1 MPVHTRRIV
10 ALLGA
15 AALFAPGVALAD
27 SDKREDSSP
36 VRAHDDSS
44 SGERHG
50 KAKKGGKARK
60 LKLATYVVRG
70 TYAADGTVEVTGGNA
85 HARRGGLIGDA
96 VAFDFSD
103 ARVVVAD
110 TDGDG
115 ESTVADLVAGDR
127 VLVQARLPRR
137 SPGTGPYAARKVV
150 DRTNPP
156 ADEDASEPE
165 IETEAGA

>member
-1 MPVHTRRIV
+1 MPVPTRRIV

-44 SGERHG
+44 GERHG
-50 KAKKGGKARK
+50 KAKQGGKARK
-60 LKLATYVVRG
+60 VKLATYVVRG

-96 VAFDFSD
+96 VDFDFSD

-137 SPGTGPYAARKVV
+137 SPGTGPFAARKVV

-156 ADEDASEPE
+156 ADEEDET
-165 IETEAGA
+165 ETEAGA